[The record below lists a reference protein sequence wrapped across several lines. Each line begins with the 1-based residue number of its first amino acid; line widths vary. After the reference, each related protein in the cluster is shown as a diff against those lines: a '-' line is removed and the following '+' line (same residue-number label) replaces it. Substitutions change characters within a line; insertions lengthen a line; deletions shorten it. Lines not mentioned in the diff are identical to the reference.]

1 VLELPILERGVG
13 QLASVYLY
21 YGMQAPRERPV
32 GYAAAPP
39 KGARDFVERFN
50 RLDCGIWLPGDEAE
64 LARLGIRYL
73 VVHRGLYRFTRQ
85 EVAESFASQSLM
97 LRSGALRLL
106 PPVGRAG
113 PVGKINTTRPY
124 LCDGWNT
131 DRELKETEGGAWI
144 HGSGR
149 LSVGLSGPAEVFVD
163 GRPAG
168 DSPRLRGKRWHSVLV
183 RGSPGLRLT
192 RLALSPG

>member
-1 VLELPILERGVG
+1 MERGAG

-39 KGARDFVERFN
+39 KGAREFVERFN

-64 LARLGIRYL
+64 LARLGIRY
-73 VVHRGLYRFTRQ
+73 VVLHRGLYRFTGQ
-85 EVAESFASQSLM
+85 EMAESFASQALAR
-97 LRSGALRLL
+97 RSGALRVL

-113 PVGKINTTRPY
+113 PVLKLNTMRPY
-124 LCDGWNT
+124 LCDGWSA
-131 DRELKETEGGAWI
+131 DRKLKETEGGAWI
-144 HGSGR
+144 YGSGR

-163 GRPAG
+163 GR
-168 DSPRLRGKRWHSVLV
+168 LRR
-183 RGSPGLRLT
+183 
-192 RLALSPG
+192 